1 MKLTK
6 DQVKHVAALARLGLS
21 DVETEKFQSQLSGI
35 LDYVEQLGEVDTEGV
50 SPTAQVTGLL
60 NVMREDVVADALA
73 DPQELMKCSQLPIEK
88 GQIKVKNVF

>member
-21 DVETEKFQSQLSGI
+21 TAETEKFQSQLSGI

-50 SPTAQVTGLL
+50 SSTAQVTGLL
-60 NVMREDVVADALA
+60 NVMREDVPDALA

>member
-35 LDYVEQLGEVDTEGV
+35 LDYVEQLGKVDTEGV
-50 SPTAQVTGLL
+50 LPTAQVTGLL
-60 NVMREDVVADALA
+60 NVTREDVPDALA
-73 DPQELMKCSQLPIEK
+73 DPRELLGCSQLPIEK